1 MFGEICIT
9 LKEIGVLVSFP
20 ERARRNIE
28 GFADLGLPQNK
39 KYTKHVIRFN
49 HLHSL
54 EWGLS
59 ENEEGNHHG
68 MVLSSI
74 GPSKIWKIYAVMLA
88 KILESHTL
96 SHYHSKLN
104 DLIGLKVDQQAQI
117 STYIIPNYFHPND
130 VDNY

>member
-1 MFGEICIT
+1 MCIT

-20 ERARRNIE
+20 ERTRRRIE
-28 GFADLGLPQNK
+28 GFADFGLPQNK
-39 KYTKHVIRFN
+39 KYTKDVIRFN

-59 ENEEGNHHG
+59 ENAEEKHHG

-74 GPSKIWKIYAVMLA
+74 GPSKLWKIHAVRLA
-88 KILESHTL
+88 KLLESHTL
-96 SHYHSKLN
+96 SHYRLKLN

-117 STYIIPNYFHPND
+117 RTYIIPNYFHPND
-130 VDNY
+130 IDNN